1 MMPALFLTLL
11 LGSCL
16 YAAIRGGAPERIGA
30 AILIAATLASA
41 ATLEASRHRYFA
53 TEIPTMWVDI
63 AMGLAFVAL
72 ALRAQRYWPMW
83 VSMVQLV
90 IVATHLVM
98 FAPETGSWAYWAV
111 QAVGSYPA
119 PVLLALG
126 TLRHRERIKRYGSD
140 PDWTSRPG

>member
-1 MMPALFLTLL
+1 MMPVLFLTLL

-30 AILIAATLASA
+30 AILFSATLASA
-41 ATLEASRHRYFA
+41 VTLEASRQRYIA

-63 AMGLAFVAL
+63 AMGLAFVLL
-72 ALRAQRYWPMW
+72 ALKAQRYWPMW

-90 IVATHLVM
+90 LVATHLVM
-98 FAPETGSWAYWAV
+98 FAPQTGSWAYWAV

-126 TLRHRERIKRYGSD
+126 TFRHRLRRKRYGSD
-140 PDWTSRPG
+140 PPWSAAPA